1 MTSMTCN
8 PSTKEILTTTTTKYI
23 NGLQVP
29 SDQHFPPPKPDLSIY
44 QPPKSKVAQFFWR
57 RWMWFE
63 ATFVFSMLEPWE
75 KVMLCTPPFSIALPC
90 ELTVHLVMMA
100 FIFTSLFFTGMVKY
114 FPPHVTLMR
123 RRAMYYLLGQEGD
136 EYLLWQWLGIGVG
149 NALRTEL

>member
-75 KVMLCTPPFSIALPC
+75 KVMLL
-90 ELTVHLVMMA
+90 MMA